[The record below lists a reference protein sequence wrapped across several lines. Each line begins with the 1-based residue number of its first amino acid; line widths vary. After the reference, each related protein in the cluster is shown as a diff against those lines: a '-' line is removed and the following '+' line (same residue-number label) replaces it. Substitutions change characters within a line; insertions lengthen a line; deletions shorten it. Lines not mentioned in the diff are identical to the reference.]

1 MVGGGGGPYPNP
13 PSPNSIVEVPS
24 QKIAYLDNNGVVS
37 TLARISS
44 GRVKHITKQ
53 WLTAWLPGCS
63 AAWTAVRGLRGRLE
77 LVATL
82 LFVRRGGGAV
92 GWGCKREGA
101 SSSRSSSPR
110 EAASLIPTVTVIPAS
125 KRVACDVIPSHRRQR
140 RQEEEA
146 AAPTRMAS

>member
-1 MVGGGGGPYPNP
+1 MVGGGEGGYPFSP

-82 LFVRRGGGAV
+82 LFVRRGGGGGGGDARESAHHHLAPHRPV
-92 GWGCKREGA
+92 KR
-101 SSSRSSSPR
+101 
-110 EAASLIPTVTVIPAS
+110 
-125 KRVACDVIPSHRRQR
+125 RV
-140 RQEEEA
+140 
-146 AAPTRMAS
+146 

>member
-1 MVGGGGGPYPNP
+1 MTERNGGRGALPLPA
-13 PSPNSIVEVPS
+13 SHNSIVEVPS
-24 QKIAYLDNNGVVS
+24 QKIAYLDNNGMVS

-82 LFVRRGGGAV
+82 LFVRRGVGGR
-92 GWGCKREGA
+92 REVQERARIIISLLIAPCRGESNPDCDPGIQESGA
-101 SSSRSSSPR
+101 
-110 EAASLIPTVTVIPAS
+110 
-125 KRVACDVIPSHRRQR
+125 
-140 RQEEEA
+140 
-146 AAPTRMAS
+146 